1 MIKILD
7 PDNPYYILVPKSDDF
22 SERLYRYEIYNDKG
36 VDTDAFLYIE
46 FREEFYYEIEQKLFD
61 FINKKC
67 NLYINMYE
75 EEVIE
80 PEKLPTVLDL
90 TKNSMANLSSE
101 DDKYLDF
108 CKEFIRLI
116 NYAIEHQVPVGL
128 YF

>member
-1 MIKILD
+1 
-7 PDNPYYILVPKSDDF
+7 
-22 SERLYRYEIYNDKG
+22 
-36 VDTDAFLYIE
+36 
-46 FREEFYYEIEQKLFD
+46 
-61 FINKKC
+61 
-67 NLYINMYE
+67 MYE

-116 NYAIEHQVPVGL
+116 NYAIEHQVPIGL

>member
-1 MIKILD
+1 
-7 PDNPYYILVPKSDDF
+7 
-22 SERLYRYEIYNDKG
+22 
-36 VDTDAFLYIE
+36 
-46 FREEFYYEIEQKLFD
+46 
-61 FINKKC
+61 
-67 NLYINMYE
+67 MYE

-108 CKEFIRLI
+108 CKEFIALL

>member
-7 PDNPYYILVPKSDDF
+7 PEKPYYILVPKSDDF

-46 FREEFYYEIEQKLFD
+46 FREEFYYEIEQRLFD
-61 FINKKC
+61 FINKQC

-80 PEKLPTVLDL
+80 PEQLSTVLGL

-108 CKEFIRLI
+108 YKEFIALL